1 MTSPEGREPM
11 VSPEGREM
19 IDRFRRELRDDDHRA
34 VLWAQMQ
41 RRIAAEAPA
50 PARRGTIVIAT
61 AILVAAAAALVL
73 WMRPE
78 PRAHAVAA
86 PGEQAVD
93 RAVGGGSE
101 AATHVAVPVPA
112 ELPSPPRAA
121 ATPMP
126 ASPPTLQRP
135 TASPANAVG
144 SDDDPFA
151 REVAMIR
158 GAREAALRGDWDAV
172 ATLLD
177 RHAQAFPA
185 GALRRERMTLA
196 IDRSCAQG
204 EPDRALDHAR
214 RLLAAFPADAT
225 AQRRASTPCPTDSV
239 TKPAPSGQ

>member
-11 VSPEGREM
+11 MSPEGREM
-19 IDRFRRELRDDDHRA
+19 IDRFRHDLRDDDHRA

-50 PARRGTIVIAT
+50 PARRGAIVIAT

-93 RAVGGGSE
+93 RAAGGGPE
-101 AATHVAVPVPA
+101 AAARVVAPVPA
-112 ELPSPPRAA
+112 ELPSPPHVAV
-121 ATPMP
+121 TPVP
-126 ASPPTLQRP
+126 APSPALQRP
-135 TASPANAVG
+135 TAVPANAGG
-144 SDDDPFA
+144 SGDDPFA

-172 ATLLD
+172 ATRLD

-185 GALRRERMTLA
+185 GVLRRERMTLA

-204 EPDRALDHAR
+204 EQDRAHEHAR
-214 RLLAAFPADAT
+214 RLLAAFPDDAT
-225 AQRRASTPCPTDSV
+225 AQRRASAPCPTDSV